1 MTTWADRPDLSDLEH
16 FWTAPIT
23 ERAAAFTALRE
34 REPVAFFAEPQFGL
48 LPAGL
53 GY

>member
-1 MTTWADRPDLSDLEH
+1 MSVRTGRPELSDLEH

-53 GY
+53 GF